1 MKKHTLRL
9 LSMAFALV
17 MVLSAFVGTVSAAD
31 PLWVNSGISD
41 PTNPEVPTDSNDGEG
56 EEKLSFFAK
65 IWRAIVNF
73 FRRLFGFD
81 KK

>member
-41 PTNPEVPTDSNDGEG
+41 PTDSDDGEG